1 MKSSVDILIL
11 GAGISGLTAAHY
23 LQQRGA
29 DLLVVEE
36 AARPGGVIQTRTKGA
51 YRYEAGPNAIMMNDS
66 VRALINELGLQDKLQ
81 TAPDLSQNRYL
92 YFKGKLRLLKPGPG
106 LLTSGL
112 LPPSALLAFLRE
124 PFVKASNK
132 EDESIADFF
141 LRRLNRPVLDNLIN
155 PMVAGI
161 YAGDPAMLSL
171 RSTFKKLYAMEQEHG
186 SLIKAAL
193 RKKKGPVPKRELAS
207 FTGGLHTLIDKMS
220 KNLGQ
225 RLQLSARVI
234 KIDKQQE
241 HYHVQVNTGGAT
253 QTIRCKR
260 IISTLPA
267 AVAAKVLPAIG
278 PAVASQLNDLYYAP
292 MLLLY
297 LAYNK
302 QHLGFSPDGFGF
314 LIPQKERMPFLG
326 AIWNSALFPG
336 RAPHQELF
344 STVFVGGAN
353 RPEVVTYGEQEI
365 AAIEQ
370 QYRQV
375 MTIGS
380 KPVFI
385 DSHLQPRAI
394 PQFPVGYHRL
404 MEALDEFE
412 RQNPGIYISGNWR
425 SGVAIGDCI
434 DYNKRLVVERL

>member
-1 MKSSVDILIL
+1 MKSTVDILIL

-36 AARPGGVIQTRTKGA
+36 AAKPGGVIQTRTNGA

-66 VRALINELGLQDKLQ
+66 VRALINELGLQEKLQ

-124 PFVKASNK
+124 PFVKPGNK
-132 EDESIADFF
+132 EDESIADFL

-155 PMVAGI
+155 PMVSGI
-161 YAGDPAMLSL
+161 YAGDPARLSL
-171 RSTFKKLYAMEQEHG
+171 RSTFKKLYAMEQEYG

-193 RKKKGPVPKRELAS
+193 RKKKGPVPKRELVS
-207 FTGGLHTLIDKMS
+207 FAGGLHTLIDRMRA
-220 KNLGQ
+220 NLGQ
-225 RLQLSARVI
+225 RLQLSTRVESI
-234 KIDKQQE
+234 VRQDE
-241 HYHVQVNTGGAT
+241 HYRVQVNVNGAT
-253 QTIRCKR
+253 NEILCNKV
-260 IISTLPA
+260 ISTLPA
-267 AVAAKVLPAIG
+267 AVTARIFAGLGQTVTK
-278 PAVASQLNDLYYAP
+278 QLNELYYAP

-302 QHLGFSPDGFGF
+302 QHMSFNPDGFGF
-314 LIPQKERMPFLG
+314 LIPQKEQMPFLG
-326 AIWNSALFPG
+326 AIWNSTLFTD
-336 RAPHQELF
+336 RAPRQQFF
-344 STVFVGGAN
+344 STLFVGGAN
-353 RPEVVTYGEQEI
+353 QPDVVAYGEQEL

-370 QYRQV
+370 QYRKV
-375 MTIGS
+375 MAIAG

-412 RQNPGIYISGNWR
+412 QQNPGIYISGNWR

-434 DYNKRLVVERL
+434 DYNKRLILERL